1 MFEQHIQQARTRLDE
16 AKLPPGTA
24 FSGVL
29 QFLQAV
35 GMLNEGNVNEYEGP
49 PVFFYPECVQDIP
62 QIQEALI
69 QGHVLAKHI
78 KNGTY
83 IPIRRNPGALS
94 KALPNEAQVA
104 PITSVK

>member
-1 MFEQHIQQARTRLDE
+1 MFEQHIQQARIGLVE

-24 FSGVL
+24 FKGVL

-35 GMLNEGNVNEYEGP
+35 GMLYEGDANTYEGP

-69 QGHVLAKHI
+69 QGHVLAKHK
-78 KNGTY
+78 KNETY
-83 IPIRRNPGALS
+83 IPIRRNPGTLS
-94 KALPNEAQVA
+94 KILPAGASTPPVD
-104 PITSVK
+104 VGK